1 MMRNAAR
8 KLLVATAAATAL
20 AGALP
25 ARGEAPTHPPKK
37 PYEHYKL
44 IETRNI
50 FAPPAQ
56 VSPAAAATQ
65 AAVAPGARM
74 PVLTGIVLDAR
85 TGAYKGLIET
95 PGENE
100 PRFIGTGDTTVLGPV
115 ARVTLDRLVIKG
127 KDGEIAVPLGS
138 TITPDG
144 VVAAPSGGAAISD
157 PAAHQDVLER
167 LKSRYGRTVEEPPAA
182 APSAPAAPPTA
193 GISEKHRSILE
204 MLKERRRRSSGG
216 NR

>member
-1 MMRNAAR
+1 MMRDAAR

-25 ARGEAPTHPPKK
+25 ARGEAPTRPPKK

-56 VSPAAAATQ
+56 VSAAAAAAQ

-95 PGENE
+95 PVEDE
-100 PRFIGTGDTTVLGPV
+100 PRFFGAGDTTVLGPV
-115 ARVTLDRLVIKG
+115 ARVTLDRIVIKG
-127 KDGEIAVPLGS
+127 EEKEIAVPLGS

-144 VVAAPSGGAAISD
+144 VIAAPSGGAAVPD

-167 LKSRYGRTVEEPPAA
+167 LKSRYGRTVEKPPA
-182 APSAPAAPPTA
+182 APSAPAEPPTA

-204 MLKERRRRSSGG
+204 ILKERRRRSSGG